1 MTVRFPKL
9 RVWQKDLLDYYKQHT
24 SDKWIVVKS
33 CRQAS
38 GKSFFA
44 QILLIYTALSKS
56 CVSLSVSPV
65 LSQSRKMFQDV
76 CKMASDLITSSNAST
91 YEITFINGS
100 KILFR
105 SGEQGNTIRGNTVSG
120 ICVIDEAAFI
130 RDDDFYQIIVPTT
143 SVYKSNI
150 FLFSTPLRKQGCF
163 YNLFMQGLAGEGKVV
178 SFDWTTYDLSKYL
191 TPETL
196 ELYRQQMPKLAFQSE
211 ILGEFIDGSGTVFT
225 DFKDCISDYELK
237 DSPIFIG
244 IDWCANTGNDNTAIT
259 VSQVVE
265 GKVRIHKIIAFND
278 KNTTETIDYI
288 VDLVTKLKAYN
299 HKITVTSEKNS
310 IGNVYFSILYQR
322 LHSIANCFQFT
333 TTNKSKEKIIKQLM
347 FCFEQ
352 EKISIPNDKDLII
365 ELSAYECKISATG
378 LPVYNAPVGVHDD
391 RIMSLAICVD
401 SLYRYL

>member
-1 MTVRFPKL
+1 MTVVFPEL
-9 RVWQKDLLDYYKQHT
+9 RVWQKDLLNYYKQHT
-24 SDKWIVVKS
+24 SDKWIIVKS

-76 CKMASDLITSSNAST
+76 CKMARDLIKSSNAST
-91 YEITFINGS
+91 YEIEFINGS

-120 ICVIDEAAFI
+120 ICIIDEAAFI

-143 SVYKSNI
+143 SVYKANI

-178 SFDWTTYDLSKYL
+178 SFDWTSYDLSKYL

-196 ELYRQQMPKLAFQSE
+196 ELYRQQMPKLAFRSE
-211 ILGEFIDGSGTVFT
+211 ILGEFIDGEGTVFT
-225 DFKDCISDYELK
+225 DFKDCVSDYKLNP
-237 DSPIFIG
+237 SLPIFIG
-244 IDWCANTGNDNTAIT
+244 IDWGSGQGQDNTVIT
-259 VSQVVE
+259 IGQASE
-265 GKVRIHKIIAFND
+265 GKACIGEIIAFND
-278 KNTTETIDYI
+278 KNATETIEYI
-288 VDLVTKLKAYN
+288 DLLIKGLRSKNFKDILIKV
-299 HKITVTSEKNS
+299 EKNG
-310 IGNVYFSILYQR
+310 IGAPF
-322 LHSIANCFQFT
+322 FQLLLKSVDCKVVSFT
-333 TTNKSKEKIIKQLM
+333 TTNKSKDEIIKKLELL
-347 FCFEQ
+347 FER
-352 EKISIPNDKDLII
+352 KLISIPDDRNLLN
-365 ELSAYECKISATG
+365 ELSSYECKISQIG
-378 LPVYNAPVGVHDD
+378 LPVYNAPLGLHDD
-391 RIMSLAICVD
+391 RVISLALCVN

>member
-1 MTVRFPKL
+1 MTVVFPEL
-9 RVWQKDLLDYYKQHT
+9 RVWQKDLLNYYKQHT
-24 SDKWIVVKS
+24 SDKWIIVKS

-76 CKMASDLITSSNAST
+76 CKMARDLIKSSNAST
-91 YEITFINGS
+91 YEIEFINGS

-120 ICVIDEAAFI
+120 ICIIDEAAFI

-143 SVYKSNI
+143 SVYKANI

-178 SFDWTTYDLSKYL
+178 SFDWTSYDLSKYL

-196 ELYRQQMPKLAFQSE
+196 ELYRQQMPKLAFRGE
-211 ILGEFIDGSGTVFT
+211 ILGEFIDGEGTVFT
-225 DFKDCISDYELK
+225 DFKDCVSDYKLNP
-237 DSPIFIG
+237 SLPIFIG
-244 IDWCANTGNDNTAIT
+244 IDWGSGQGQDNTVIT
-259 VSQVVE
+259 IGQASE
-265 GKVRIHKIIAFND
+265 GKACIGEIIAFND
-278 KNTTETIDYI
+278 KNATETIEYI
-288 VDLVTKLKAYN
+288 DLLIKGLRSKNFKDILIKV
-299 HKITVTSEKNS
+299 EKNG
-310 IGNVYFSILYQR
+310 IGAPF
-322 LHSIANCFQFT
+322 FQLLLKSVDCKVVSFT
-333 TTNKSKEKIIKQLM
+333 TTNKSKDEIIKKLELL
-347 FCFEQ
+347 FER
-352 EKISIPNDKDLII
+352 KLISIPDDRNLLN
-365 ELSAYECKISATG
+365 ELSSYECKISQIG
-378 LPVYNAPVGVHDD
+378 LPVYNAPLGLHDD
-391 RIMSLAICVD
+391 RVISLALCVN